1 MSATVPQQL
10 SDQVSEW
17 IADEPDPAAV
27 AELQA
32 LLARA
37 QDGDPAALAELGDR
51 FAGPLTFGTAG
62 LRGPLRAGPNGMNT
76 AVVRRAA
83 AGLAAQLTAS
93 GRGGG
98 IVVIG
103 YDGRHG
109 SRSFATD
116 SAAILAAAGFDARLL
131 PRLLPTPLLAFA
143 VNHFGAVAGVMVTAS
158 HNPPQDN
165 GYKVYAHDG
174 AQIVP
179 PMDAEIEAAIRAVGS
194 ARAIAMSSDYRTLD
208 ESVVQA
214 YVVAVAGLV
223 RPGAPRELRV
233 AHTALH
239 GVGAPL
245 IRAVFAAAG
254 FSAPS
259 EVSEQAEPDPDFTTV
274 SFPNPEEPGAMDLA
288 LALAERD
295 QADLVIANDPDADR
309 CAVGAVFP
317 ASADRPGGWRM
328 LRGDEV
334 GVLLADWLLRRGALG
349 TYATTI
355 VSSTMLS
362 AMAARHGV
370 GFAETLTGFKWI
382 SRAAPDL
389 VYGYEEALGYAV
401 APGLVR
407 DKDGISAALLIA
419 ELAADL
425 KAAGSSL
432 PRRLAELAAE
442 YGLHATRQLS
452 WRVTDLGLI
461 TEAMSRLRAEP
472 PGELLGRPVSVS
484 DLAPDNDVVILRF
497 EGGRVVVRPSG
508 TEPKCKAYLELVIP
522 TAAGQPDEPVTAEPL
537 LAEPLLAADPLLAAV
552 ASAEQRAAAELAS
565 LAAEVTRALGMPS
578 AG

>member
-1 MSATVPQQL
+1 MNATAAPDL
-10 SDQVSEW
+10 IGQVTDW
-17 IADEPDPAAV
+17 IADDPDSGAA
-27 AELQA
+27 AELRA
-32 LLARA
+32 LLEHA
-37 QDGDPAALAELGDR
+37 QAGDPTALAELADR

-83 AGLAAQLTAS
+83 AGLAAQLTAA
-93 GRGGG
+93 GHGGG
-98 IVVIG
+98 IVVVG

-143 VNHFGAVAGVMVTAS
+143 VKHFGAVAGVMVTAS

-165 GYKVYAHDG
+165 GYKVYAFDG

-179 PMDAEIEAAIRAVGS
+179 PVDAEIEAAIRAVRS
-194 ARAIAMSSDYRTLD
+194 VRAIAMSTDYQTLD
-208 ESVVQA
+208 DSVVDA
-214 YVVAVAGLV
+214 YVAAVAGLV
-223 RPGAPRELRV
+223 RPDSPRELEV
-233 AHTALH
+233 VHTALH
-239 GVGAPL
+239 GVGAPVL
-245 IRAVFAAAG
+245 RAVFAAAG

-259 EVSEQAEPDPDFTTV
+259 EVSEQAEPDPDFPTV

-288 LALAERD
+288 LALAGPAS
-295 QADLVIANDPDADR
+295 ADLIIANDPDADR
-309 CAVGAVFP
+309 CAVGAPFP
-317 ASADRPGGWRM
+317 AVGDRPAGWRM

-334 GVLLADWLLRRGALG
+334 GVLLADWLLRRGARG

-401 APGLVR
+401 APELVR

-419 ELAADL
+419 ELAASL
-425 KAAGSSL
+425 KADGSSL

-442 YGLHATRQLS
+442 YGLHATSQLS
-452 WRVTDLGLI
+452 WRVTDLDEI
-461 TEAMSRLRAEP
+461 TKAMSRLRAQP
-472 PGELLGRPVSVS
+472 PRQLLGRPVSVT

-522 TAAGQPDEPVTAEPL
+522 TATEQPAAEL
-537 LAEPLLAADPLLAAV
+537 LLAAV
-552 ASAEQRAAAELAS
+552 ASAEQQAAAELAT
-565 LAAEVTRALGMPS
+565 LGAEVTQALGMSGELPS
-578 AG
+578 G